1 MLVDFIKLAVDRCLA
16 LQVLTMQPVDQLTSW
31 LSALV
36 VGVMAIAEQE
46 LAACRGMLP
55 DPPAARLVTVVLLD
69 QLVDAR
75 ADRAE
80 DAELFKVGTEPGP
93 EPVIGAGLASAAGA
107 LTVIGPP
114 RQANPAER
122 AWGR

>member
-1 MLVDFIKLAVDRCLA
+1 VVRGRLSGGRLDQQILVDFVELAVDRCLA

-36 VGVMAIAEQE
+36 VRVMAIAEQE
-46 LAACRGMLP
+46 LATCRGVLP
-55 DPPAARLVTVVLLD
+55 DPPAVRLVTAVLLD

-80 DAELFKVGTEPGP
+80 DAELRR
-93 EPVIGAGLASAAGA
+93 LS
-107 LTVIGPP
+107 
-114 RQANPAER
+114 RR
-122 AWGR
+122 RR